1 MSQFEPVFA
10 KYGAPLGRPDY
21 CLDETATVTVFK
33 VRMVDGDYDDG
44 GAYWGGGKGT
54 LPLYCA
60 EDVNGDVRLFTR
72 APSLKDARNHLRECH
87 PDLTFTEDPDEEF
100 LDLVTEGFIECMCW
114 AESGDPDSPLGEH
127 CDSGALA
134 EVSLAACRALCA
146 DFEHYCHEVGID
158 LQNVPLSA
166 EQIGHDF
173 WLTQRH
179 HGVGFWDRGLGE
191 LGRRLT
197 DAAETF
203 NIEAYKGDDGLV
215 YLGGYEH
222 FEEQA

>member
-1 MSQFEPVFA
+1 MRADCEAFLSDNA
-10 KYGAPLGRPDY
+10 SD
-21 CLDETATVTVFK
+21 LDETGAT
-33 VRMVDGDYDDG
+33 
-44 GAYWGGGKGT
+44 
-54 LPLYCA
+54 
-60 EDVNGDVRLFTR
+60 
-72 APSLKDARNHLRECH
+72 
-87 PDLTFTEDPDEEF
+87 
-100 LDLVTEGFIECMCW
+100 
-114 AESGDPDSPLGEH
+114 
-127 CDSGALA
+127 
-134 EVSLAACRALCA
+134 
-146 DFEHYCHEVGID
+146 
-158 LQNVPLSA
+158 A